1 MKSMIKNPK
10 EVERAR
16 WNYRRE
22 NPLSIEQRVAL
33 MNAMYE
39 EAKKLGR
46 LEKKPRQDR
55 KKHKIEMA
63 RILNSGV

>member
-1 MKSMIKNPK
+1 MIRNYE
-10 EVERAR
+10 EVIRAR
-16 WNYRRE
+16 REYRRN
-22 NPLSIEQRVAL
+22 NPLTIEQKFAL
-33 MNAMYE
+33 MNAMYD

-46 LEKKPRQDR
+46 LNKKPWQDR